1 MKLKPIHFC
10 MMALMALTALF
21 TSCTEDKETL
31 LQKEECSVVL
41 QFHMTPAKTTR
52 AASDYTRHVFYSI
65 KDGKTTLDS
74 IYHAPTTRAVTPGDG
89 DVADGGGMAD
99 LTVFVVDANDNIVR
113 RESFS
118 VLDGSEAIVK
128 NITFED
134 LEIGPYTI
142 YAYANCEGNDWFML
156 PPAGEISFANYKD
169 AVLKPLFGTVIP
181 TIANGRMPLTGKQ
194 EVVLTYGANS
204 GTVEML
210 RPVSRLDVT
219 LLNKRTTGIN
229 TNQFDLGNIFPAT
242 GYVFKHDEILARDAE
257 YTFNGTT
264 GTNNYHPLPMV
275 IENTPILPNT
285 EKMFYNALIYENEA
299 ESYTLNLGY
308 TEKIVINEDVDPG
321 DKDIQNKDIKTLI
334 QLKGQDKYLRLN
346 ESNRLEMVPASQLDD
361 KCYWLIG
368 SAGGQNRSF
377 MNNNNTKPLYL
388 DINNET
394 YSFSETAVILRYGNL
409 QNKIYFSIGKDDYW
423 LRYDEA
429 TNSFTT
435 FYDKKLNNSSGAAV
449 FEFTTY
455 HLNEGEGGSFSEEI
469 EVSVE
474 HMGSTTVQALQEM
487 LRNEIIHLHLVFE

>member
-1 MKLKPIHFC
+1 M
-10 MMALMALTALF
+10 
-21 TSCTEDKETL
+21 
-31 LQKEECSVVL
+31 
-41 QFHMTPAKTTR
+41 
-52 AASDYTRHVFYSI
+52 
-65 KDGKTTLDS
+65 
-74 IYHAPTTRAVTPGDG
+74 
-89 DVADGGGMAD
+89 ADGGGMAD

-156 PPAGEISFANYKD
+156 PPAGETSFANYKD
-169 AVLKPLFGTVIP
+169 AVLKPLFGTAIP

-285 EKMFYNALIYENEA
+285 EKVFYNALIYENEA
-299 ESYTLNLGY
+299 ESYTLELGY
-308 TEKIVINEDVDPG
+308 TEKIVINEDVEAG
-321 DKDIQNKDIKTLI
+321 DDIITDKDIKTLI

-368 SAGGQNRSF
+368 SAGKQNRSF
-377 MNNNNTKPLYL
+377 MNNNNTNPLYL

-394 YSFSETAVILRYGNL
+394 YSFSDTEVILRYGNL
-409 QNKIYFSIGKDDYW
+409 QNNIYFSIGKDDYW

-455 HLNEGEGGSFSEEI
+455 HLNTGQGGSFSEEI

>member
-1 MKLKPIHFC
+1 MKLKAIHFC

-21 TSCTEDKETL
+21 TSCGEDKETL
-31 LQKEECSVVL
+31 LQKEGCSVVL

-52 AASDYTRHVFYSI
+52 AASDYTRHIFYRI

-113 RESFS
+113 RESFA

-142 YAYANCEGNDWFML
+142 YAYANCEGNDWFAL
-156 PPAGEISFANYKD
+156 PQAGETSFANYKD
-169 AVLKPLFGTVIP
+169 AVLKPLHGTAIP

-194 EVVLTYGANS
+194 DVVLGYGANS
-204 GTVEML
+204 STVEMV
-210 RPVSRLDVT
+210 RPVTRLDIT
-219 LLNKRTTGIN
+219 FLNNRATAIN
-229 TNQFDLGNIFPAT
+229 TDAFSLGNIFPTT

-257 YTFNGTT
+257 YTFNGTN
-264 GTNNYHPLPMV
+264 GTNNYHELPMV
-275 IENTPILPNT
+275 IVNTPVLPNT
-285 EKMFYNALIYENEA
+285 EKVFYNALIYENAA
-299 ESYTLNLGY
+299 ESYTMELQYRKNI
-308 TEKIVINEDVDPG
+308 TVNEDVETG
-321 DKDIQNKDIKTLI
+321 DKNIQSKDIKTLI
-334 QLKGQDKYLRLN
+334 QLKDQDKYLRLN
-346 ESNRLEMVPASQLDD
+346 ENNRLEMVPASQLDD
-361 KCYWLIG
+361 MCYWLIG

-377 MNNNNTKPLYL
+377 LNNNNTQPLYL
-388 DINNET
+388 HIDNNT
-394 YSFSETAVILRYGNL
+394 YSFAETEQILRYGNL
-409 QNKIYFSIGKDDYW
+409 QNKMYFSIGKDNYW

-435 FYDKKLNNSSGAAV
+435 FYVSKLNNSSGAAV
-449 FEFTTY
+449 FEFTSY
-455 HLNEGEGGSFSEEI
+455 HLNTGQGGSFTEEI